1 MYSVLTSASVD
12 IGADSRILR
21 AVRIAARL
29 GFRFTRETAHF
40 IKNLSRSLL
49 RLDNQRIMME
59 MNYMLAY
66 GSAEASLRIL
76 WKFGLL
82 ELLLPFQHTL
92 FVMDLRDATRD
103 LTCFCVCFLTWTNIL
118 HLIGH
123 ATAAYGLES

>member
-1 MYSVLTSASVD
+1 MYIVLTSASVG
-12 IGADSRILR
+12 IARILR

-40 IKNLSRSLL
+40 VKNLSHSLL
-49 RLDNQRIMME
+49 RLDKPRIMME

-82 ELLLPFQHTL
+82 ELLLPIQ
-92 FVMDLRDATRD
+92 
-103 LTCFCVCFLTWTNIL
+103 
-118 HLIGH
+118 
-123 ATAAYGLES
+123 AAYFVRDGFKRRDKRSNMLLML